1 MSCNGC
7 RMLRKGCSENCILRP
22 CIQWI
27 ETADAQGH
35 ATVFVAKFFGRA
47 GLMSFISAVPESQRP
62 ALFKSLLYE
71 ACGRTVN
78 PVNGAIGMLWTGN
91 WRICQAAVETVLR
104 GGSLR
109 PIPELLTH
117 GGGFAGFPPAAS
129 EEASEICTQMLNLQQ
144 NNDGTSDRNMY
155 HHSRFSSSRS
165 RSRLDS
171 SPTKR
176 KRQSSELDIS
186 VNRSFPLKTMPSSTR
201 QRSGTPSMNSSEE
214 SVTTVTRTTSF
225 WDNTASGAQ
234 YRNGGGET
242 SKLLN
247 LFV

>member
-7 RMLRKGCSENCILRP
+7 RVLRKGCSENCILRP

-47 GLMSFISAVPESQRP
+47 GLMSFISAVPEPQRP
-62 ALFKSLLYE
+62 ALFQSLLYE

-91 WRICQAAVETVLR
+91 WNICQAAVETVLR

-109 PIPELLTH
+109 PIPELLAH
-117 GGGFAGFPPAAS
+117 GGGFAGFPS
-129 EEASEICTQMLNLQQ
+129 EE
-144 NNDGTSDRNMY
+144 G
-155 HHSRFSSSRS
+155 FSSSRS
-165 RSRLDS
+165 RSTLDS
-171 SPTKR
+171 SAKKR
-176 KRQSSELDIS
+176 KRVDSSELDLS
-186 VNRSFPLKTMPSSTR
+186 LNPNLSTKTTPSPTR
-201 QRSGTPSMNSSEE
+201 QRSGTPSMNSEE
-214 SVTTVTRTTSF
+214 SVATTTSF
-225 WDNTASGAQ
+225 WDATATGER
-234 YRNGGGET
+234 YGNGGGGET
-242 SKLLN
+242 RQLLN

>member
-7 RMLRKGCSENCILRP
+7 RVLRKGCSENCILRP
-22 CIQWI
+22 CLQWI

-62 ALFKSLLYE
+62 ALFQSLLYE

-78 PVNGAIGMLWTGN
+78 PVNGAIGMLWTGS
-91 WRICQAAVETVLR
+91 WSICQAAVETVLR

-109 PIPELLTH
+109 PIPELLAH
-117 GGGFAGFPPAAS
+117 GGGFAGFPSVTS
-129 EEASEICTQMLNLQQ
+129 EEASEICTEKLNL
-144 NNDGTSDRNMY
+144 GSSDRSIY

-165 RSRLDS
+165 RSTLDS
-171 SPTKR
+171 PAKKR
-176 KRQSSELDIS
+176 KRVELDLSLNPDLPIET
-186 VNRSFPLKTMPSSTR
+186 VPSSTR
-201 QRSGTPSMNSSEE
+201 QRSRTPSMNSEEE
-214 SVTTVTRTTSF
+214 SVTTTSF
-225 WDNTASGAQ
+225 PDNNATGER
-234 YRNGGGET
+234 YGNGGGGEARH
-242 SKLLN
+242 LLN